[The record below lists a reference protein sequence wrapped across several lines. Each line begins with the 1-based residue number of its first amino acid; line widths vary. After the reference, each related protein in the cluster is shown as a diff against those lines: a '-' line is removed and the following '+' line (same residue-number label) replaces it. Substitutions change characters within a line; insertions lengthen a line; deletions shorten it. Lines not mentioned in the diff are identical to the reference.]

1 MKTQTRTNRS
11 TVFISLFIC
20 GIIVFWGFR
29 AFGQEWTAEQKEVWQ
44 AVETDYES
52 FKKGNLEKL
61 LASRHDDFILWWDI
75 KVLPF
80 DKKQAQLEYKMW
92 FDYDIPVNW
101 VLEPLTVKV
110 SGNLAIVAF
119 IYEYSG
125 NISSGR
131 GRIMAT
137 WVKQDNKWLLLSSFS
152 ASCDKPSA
160 CPSK

>member
-44 AVETDYES
+44 AVEADYES

-61 LASRHDDFILWWDI
+61 LASRHDDSVFWWDS

-80 DKKQAQLEYKMW
+80 D
-92 FDYDIPVNW
+92 I
-101 VLEPLTVKV
+101 
-110 SGNLAIVAF
+110 
-119 IYEYSG
+119 
-125 NISSGR
+125 
-131 GRIMAT
+131 RIQN
-137 WVKQDNKWLLLSSFS
+137 VV
-152 ASCDKPSA
+152 
-160 CPSK
+160 